1 MTDPSVMTVTR
12 RSGYPYILKPEG
24 GREIQRVYL
33 VLAQFGPHEG
43 LWAWQG
49 SPDRL
54 AYRGDVDWAATG
66 PVPVDTTVPVTVHL
80 TDGTTVE
87 VVKGGACSS
96 CGPMA
101 RWNGPD
107 WSHVVQVRS

>member
-1 MTDPSVMTVTR
+1 MTDSVMTVTR
-12 RSGYPYILKPEG
+12 RSGYPFILRPEG
-24 GREIQRVYL
+24 DREIQRCYL
-33 VLAQFGPHEG
+33 VLAQFGEHDG

-54 AYRGDVDWAATG
+54 AYRGDVDWPATG
-66 PVPVDTTVPVTVHL
+66 QVPMGGKDPFTVHL
-80 TDGTTVE
+80 LDGTTVE
-87 VVKGGACSS
+87 VSPGGACSS

-107 WSHVVQVRS
+107 WSHVIQVRI

>member
-1 MTDPSVMTVTR
+1 VTDSVMTVTR
-12 RSGYPYILKPEG
+12 RSGYPYILRPES
-24 GREIQRVYL
+24 GREIRRCYL
-33 VLAQFGPHEG
+33 VLAQHGEFDG

-66 PVPVDTTVPVTVHL
+66 AVPVDTTVPVTVHL
-80 TDGTTVE
+80 TDGSTVE

-101 RWNGPD
+101 RFAGPP
-107 WSHVVQVRS
+107 WANVVQVRP